1 LIFRLDKGYCDGSM
15 TYLYAYDYKLTISSP
30 GYPNAAYPG
39 NAHCEWQIEAYN
51 IKKHV
56 QIHIDDFD
64 LEYNPVCKDG
74 DHLEFHDG
82 PYDFSPILYTLCGAR
97 ASLPVTTITATHDF
111 MHIDFVTHHLDN
123 GHNTYKGFKIT
134 FWAIDKNVT
143 VMNRDSSLNLYHSYV
158 YTDLLVRVIIGVV
171 AAILALTI
179 LYCIYRRYK
188 RGQTSVHDSRG
199 RPYGSAGPADNPGTQ
214 IITVNGTMNQHHA
227 SMGFPMIP
235 VQPVSAIS
243 GIQPLQAGYV
253 PALCPDPS
261 DEMHAKNVQG
271 GPPPYE
277 SRDFIGQGHEQR
289 GQGRLPPINS
299 VNVGGVIGSL
309 PPLSVA
315 LFPERQV
322 SSEVEPRFGPRSQLS
337 NSVIPNSGTTEIAPA
352 ADASVQI
359 QDGRHVS
366 DDKTKRKKN
375 KRREKRE
382 RDTDQNTT
390 L

>member
-74 DHLEFHDG
+74 DHLEFHD
-82 PYDFSPILYTLCGAR
+82 D
-97 ASLPVTTITATHDF
+97 
-111 MHIDFVTHHLDN
+111 
-123 GHNTYKGFKIT
+123 
-134 FWAIDKNVT
+134 VT